1 MLVPVVDEP
10 IGELLG
16 PFAGLGR
23 AEVVQEQ
30 QGAAG
35 QRLQLP
41 FAVVA
46 GAGTEPRVQ
55 VGAGGGL
62 PAQADASGEEGADGA
77 VRLVGLAGAG
87 GSGDQQRRALG
98 DAGSARAGA
107 SGAGDLVGPG
117 GDLGVVRQGTAVAG
131 GDTGVGELQGGDG
144 LWRRL
149 VGRSGGGVEAAV
161 GQDAVEPVGYRTD
174 PVGLA
179 GEGGG
184 QSSSP

>member
-10 IGELLG
+10 VGELLG

-35 QRLQLP
+35 QRLQFP

-46 GAGTEPRVQ
+46 GAGAEPRVE
-55 VGAGGGL
+55 VGGGGGF
-62 PAQADASGEEGADGA
+62 PAQADTSGEECADGA

-87 GSGDQQRRALG
+87 GAGDQQRRALG
-98 DAGSARAGA
+98 DAGSGRAGA

-117 GDLGVVRQGTAVAG
+117 GDLGVVGQGAAVAG
-131 GDTGVGELQGGDG
+131 GDAGVGEFQGGDG
-144 LWRRL
+144 LGRRL
-149 VGRSGGGVEAAV
+149 VGGSGGVDAAV
-161 GQDAVEPVGYRTD
+161 GEDRVEPVGDRAD
-174 PVGLA
+174 GLGRA